1 MIFKNLVIKSI
12 NSKKKKNSNKDI
24 SESEDILKSY
34 EIINNHADTL
44 INRLKSINN
53 KGIG

>member
-12 NSKKKKNSNKDI
+12 NSKKNNNKDI
-24 SESEDILKSY
+24 SESKDILKSY